1 MPKSLQT
8 TIQCIQCRQ
17 PLRST
22 VQGLIDAAENPQGK
36 IALLS
41 GNINTTLCPN
51 CGAPNTVLTPLL
63 YHDGSKDMLISYVP
77 MELGLPK
84 DAQEK
89 AVGELMRELTSNL
102 PQGTFKAYML
112 QPKQALTMQGLIEQV
127 LQGDGVTPEMMQAQR
142 DRVKLVET
150 FIQATDESLPELVK
164 QHDAKIDAQFIQT
177 MTLVIQ
183 QVLGEG
189 RQQVAEQLAYVQ
201 SRIVELSTFG
211 QQLAQ
216 QAQAQEATI
225 AEVAETVNALGEGAQ
240 RSDFLKL
247 AIQYAGDPERLEALV
262 GLTRPVFDY
271 TFFQDMTAYIGQ
283 SPAAE
288 RDQLETL
295 RETLLDLTARV
306 DQQAQSALQ
315 EAMTLLRALM
325 SSPNP
330 DELIQANLPMIDNT
344 FMQVLT
350 ANIQEFT
357 RRGDVNAIAKLKA
370 IYERVVAALQA
381 NLPPELQFVNAVL
394 NAPTDDE
401 ARQLIAQNANQFGQS
416 LFSALDVV
424 EQQIAGQPNPALL
437 ERFALLRREVQSVLQ

>member
-1 MPKSLQT
+1 MPKSFQT

-17 PLRST
+17 PLRAN
-22 VQGLIDAAENPQGK
+22 VQGLIDAAENPQAK

-41 GNINTTLCPN
+41 GNVNTTLCPN

-77 MELGLPK
+77 MELGLSK

-89 AVGELMRELTSNL
+89 AIGELMRELTTNL

-127 LQGDGVTPEMMQAQR
+127 LQGDGVTPEMMQSQR

-150 FIQATDESLPELVK
+150 FIQASDETLPELVK

-183 QVLGEG
+183 QLLGEG

-225 AEVAETVNALGEGAQ
+225 AEVAEAVNALGEGAQ

-247 AIQYAGDPERLEALV
+247 AIQYVGEPERLEALV
-262 GLTRPVFDY
+262 GLVRPVFDY

-288 RDQLETL
+288 RDQLEEL
-295 RETLLDLTARV
+295 REALLDLTAQV

-315 EAMTLLRALM
+315 ESMTLLRALM

-344 FMQVLT
+344 FMQVLA

-357 RRGDVNAIAKLKA
+357 RRGDVNATAKLKA

-401 ARQLIAQNANQFGQS
+401 ARQLIAQNANQFGPS
-416 LFSALDVV
+416 LVSALDVV
-424 EQQIAGQPNPALL
+424 EEQIAGQPNPTLT
-437 ERFALLRREVQSVLQ
+437 ERFALLRREVESVIQ

>member
-1 MPKSLQT
+1 
-8 TIQCIQCRQ
+8 
-17 PLRST
+17 
-22 VQGLIDAAENPQGK
+22 
-36 IALLS
+36 
-41 GNINTTLCPN
+41 
-51 CGAPNTVLTPLL
+51 
-63 YHDGSKDMLISYVP
+63 
-77 MELGLPK
+77 
-84 DAQEK
+84 
-89 AVGELMRELTSNL
+89 
-102 PQGTFKAYML
+102 ML

-127 LQGDGVTPEMMQAQR
+127 LQGDGVTPEMMQSQR

-150 FIQATDESLPELVK
+150 FIQASDETLPELVK

-189 RQQVAEQLAYVQ
+189 RQQMAEQLAYVQ
-201 SRIVELSTFG
+201 SRIVEHSTFG

-225 AEVAETVNALGEGAQ
+225 AEVAETVNALGDSAQ

-247 AIQYAGDPERLEALV
+247 AIQYAGEPERLEALV
-262 GLTRPVFDY
+262 GLVRPVFDY

-283 SPAAE
+283 APAAE
-288 RDQLETL
+288 RDQLEEL
-295 RETLLDLTARV
+295 RDDLLNLTAMV
-306 DQQAQSALQ
+306 DQQAQTALQ
-315 EAMTLLRALM
+315 ESMTLLRALM

-344 FMQVLT
+344 FMQVLA

-357 RRGDVNAIAKLKA
+357 RRGDVNATAKLKA

-381 NLPPELQFVNAVL
+381 NLPPELQFINAVL
-394 NAPTDDE
+394 NAPTDNE
-401 ARQLIAQNANQFGQS
+401 ARQLIVQNSNQFGQS
-416 LFSALDVV
+416 LVSALDMV
-424 EQQIAGQPNPALL
+424 EQQLAGEPNPALL